1 MYPRLLTV
9 TMCDCILSVRGV
21 VVRGVETVP
30 VLASSL
36 ILVLNIVDAGSGN
49 TSQSTCFIQGRSAA
63 SRRSRE

>member
-21 VVRGVETVP
+21 VRGVETVP
-30 VLASSL
+30 VSASSL